1 MARTNWKDCA
11 YLPRDNPVWT
21 ERKRKIQR
29 RGRVIKIT
37 GTGGEKQDSN
47 HPVRQVPS
55 VVPVHVISSQAGRLG
70 RWSADG
76 GCASC
81 LCRWFP
87 PPPPPASRGP
97 SPPGSP
103 LECLHFHPDH
113 VQYPYPNANPS
124 TSQNPN
130 PRSLFTVYVY
140 LDVHTRIHTHVHRA
154 CSGNTSDRQT
164 LASPFPFLPPPSQ
177 PLTGL
182 ALASS
187 SPGHATPYHI
197 DDTRHIPLLYFQPR
211 RNELENEQE
220 QDQDQVKTKTTG
232 NRTTATFATTIRTSL
247 GDCDDITPQ
256 TMSFPVRLSQL
267 LPLSLHALATA
278 AH

>member
-21 ERKRKIQR
+21 ERKRKNQR

-55 VVPVHVISSQAGRLG
+55 VVPVHVISSQAGRLAG
-70 RWSADG
+70 RPTAGVPLVFVAGS
-76 GCASC
+76 
-81 LCRWFP
+81 
-87 PPPPPASRGP
+87 PPPPASIPGP
-97 SPPGSP
+97 KSSCSP

-140 LDVHTRIHTHVHRA
+140 LDVHTHIHTHVHRA
-154 CSGNTSDRQT
+154 CSGNTSNGQT
-164 LASPFPFLPPPSQ
+164 LASPFPFLSPPSQ

-187 SPGHATPYHI
+187 SPGHATPYHV
-197 DDTRHIPLLYFQPR
+197 DDTRHIPLLCFQPR

-220 QDQDQVKTKTTG
+220 QDQDHGQ
-232 NRTTATFATTIRTSL
+232 
-247 GDCDDITPQ
+247 
-256 TMSFPVRLSQL
+256 
-267 LPLSLHALATA
+267 
-278 AH
+278 